1 LAIEGV
7 QPAIIQNPTAADF
20 KSSEY
25 QGSNATSGGPS
36 STLAAAAGAEGVET
50 KKQVRHVLSKE
61 LQLYFEKITVA
72 LTNEESE
79 SVRET
84 AIASL
89 RNDPGLHQLV
99 PYLVAFVAEKVYPP
113 FYVANAD
120 YT

>member
-7 QPAIIQNPTAADF
+7 QPAILQNPTAVDF

-25 QGSNATSGGPS
+25 QGSNMASGGS
-36 STLAAAAGAEGVET
+36 SLSLAMAAGAEGVDT
-50 KKQVRHVLSKE
+50 KKQVKHVLSKE
-61 LQLYFEKITVA
+61 LQLYFEKVANA

-79 SVRET
+79 GIRET

-99 PYLVAFVAEKVYPP
+99 PYLVAFFAEKVCPT
-113 FYVANAD
+113 VSCSNLD
-120 YT
+120 YA